1 MLPGG
6 SRIMC
11 MIQDEVLPGLD
22 MNYTD
27 PAHLL
32 TAVWGPDHLSVD
44 DLSVHHL
51 DRDMPD
57 VCGL

>member
-1 MLPGG
+1 
-6 SRIMC
+6 
-11 MIQDEVLPGLD
+11 MIQDDVLPGLD

-32 TAVWGPDHLSVD
+32 TAVWGADLSVD